1 MAKTNNTPNPKDD
14 YDLGKALREIA
25 KITNK
30 TIEGRK
36 GSAKGI
42 GSDQSTDPSI
52 GVFNLTINN
61 NPASSDYQPQTDSV
75 TELEVDAKIQNVE
88 LRYTKSQQE
97 FQNEIRD
104 KISGFKEELDKKMP
118 KGLWIP
124 FIGALLAVLI
134 YFLNRYD
141 RLQDKETNIIIEQ
154 NEINNRIDS
163 IEKDIMEIKEIIT
176 SDIDVIT
183 PPADT
188 IANTQ

>member
-1 MAKTNNTPNPKDD
+1 MAKKNNTSIPKDD
-14 YDLGKALREIA
+14 YDLGQALREIA

-42 GSDQSTDPSI
+42 GSDQSTDSSI

-61 NPASSDYQPQTDSV
+61 NPASPDYQPQTGSV
-75 TELEVDAKIQNVE
+75 SELEVDAKIQSAE

-97 FQNEIRD
+97 FQNEIRNQM
-104 KISGFKEELDKKMP
+104 SGFKETLDKKMP

-124 FIGALLAVLI
+124 FVGALCAVLI

-141 RLQDKETNIIIEQ
+141 KLQDKETEIIIEQ

-163 IEKDIMEIKEIIT
+163 IEDDIKEIKELISSET
-176 SDIDVIT
+176 DIVI
-183 PPADT
+183 PPTDT